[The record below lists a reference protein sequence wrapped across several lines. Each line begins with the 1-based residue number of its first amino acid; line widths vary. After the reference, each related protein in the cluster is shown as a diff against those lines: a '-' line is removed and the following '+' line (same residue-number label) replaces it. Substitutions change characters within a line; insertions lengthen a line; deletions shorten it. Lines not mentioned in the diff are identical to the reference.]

1 MCCAKKIISPLLL
14 SSLLVPQVTV
24 GADPSNMTCSYAG
37 KYNQCVSANEN
48 GTARS
53 IDDFICIESRWWWEE
68 MLQQIILDEKFKE
81 IDEEAEDYLEKLEKD
96 KEAYFWET
104 PKASFLEALDDINAN
119 FAQYEYYWQ
128 KYNEICTKTVLEEFL
143 ECTDSIANIN
153 VPDFI
158 DGIES
163 WVCISMM
170 ETKLEVYKQVAYDT
184 LKLNRLAARQ
194 DDRKQY
200 VIEEREKY
208 SWVMQIMLNILWY
221 MERIVNG
228 WVTKTKNPHT

>member
-1 MCCAKKIISPLLL
+1 MILY
-14 SSLLVPQVTV
+14 V
-24 GADPSNMTCSYAG
+24 SNQS
-37 KYNQCVSANEN
+37 
-48 GTARS
+48 
-53 IDDFICIESRWWWEE
+53 D
-68 MLQQIILDEKFKE
+68 DEKRCFS
-81 IDEEAEDYLEKLEKD
+81 KLFSMKN
-96 KEAYFWET
+96 YFGET

-119 FAQYEYYWQ
+119 FAQYEYYWKQ
-128 KYNEICTKTVLEEFL
+128 YHDVCTKEVLKEFV

-158 DGIES
+158 QGIDS
-163 WVCISMM
+163 GVCISMM

-194 DDRKQY
+194 DDRKEY

-208 SWVMQIMLNILWY
+208 SSVMQIMLNILWY

-228 WVTKTKNPHT
+228 WATKTKNPHT